1 MKTRESDD
9 CIDGFLALYYMMIM
23 ADGVI
28 SPKEVDMGNL
38 MIKHEK
44 INEEYFHQ
52 QMEIFRNMDKSKL
65 MQMCIEKLAKCNK
78 DDQIRAVA
86 WMSNVANS
94 DGFMDPQEWALIYR
108 IYNKELKL
116 DLNKILEKQKELPRL

>member
-1 MKTRESDD
+1 MQTRENED

-65 MQMCIEKLAKCNK
+65 MHMCIEKLAKCNK

-94 DGFMDPQEWALIYR
+94 DGFMDPQEWTLIYR